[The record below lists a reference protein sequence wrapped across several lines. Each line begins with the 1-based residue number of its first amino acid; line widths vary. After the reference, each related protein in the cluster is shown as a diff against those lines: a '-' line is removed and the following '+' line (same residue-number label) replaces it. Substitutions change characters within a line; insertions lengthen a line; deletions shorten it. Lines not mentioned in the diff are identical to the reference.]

1 MPDQSRHVPIQVGL
15 EKFLTITPTGSRQR
29 VGLIT
34 NHSAIDHNLDH
45 AIDVLGASDVIELA
59 ALFGPEHG
67 VRGDAQAGEPVS
79 SAVDTRTGL
88 PSYSLYGATYRPD
101 ASMVQGLDALVYDIQ
116 DLGVRYATYAST
128 MIEAMR
134 AAGKF
139 GLRFYVLDRPNPLN
153 GSIVEGNVLEPGH
166 ESFVGAYT
174 MPVRHGLT
182 IGELARMVNAQQ
194 KLGVELIVLSM
205 SGWRRNLWY
214 DETDLPW
221 LPPTPNL
228 PTLNA
233 LTLYSGTCL
242 IEGTNLSEG
251 RGTTLPFEVIGAP
264 WLQAD
269 ALVRELRA
277 LQLPGINIRA
287 TTFVPVFSKHKGTLC
302 AGIHCHVLD
311 RDQLDAT
318 AFGVHLLSAIRRL
331 HPNEFEWVVANEDG
345 RSLFIDRLAG
355 TDKLRQALDRDTNPR
370 EIMDRWQGEI
380 DAFEHV
386 RAPYL
391 LYE

>member
-1 MPDQSRHVPIQVGL
+1 MSDQSRYVPIQVGL
-15 EKFLTITPTGSRQR
+15 EKFLTIPPTGSRQR

-45 AIDVLGASDVIELA
+45 AIDLLQASDVVDVA
-59 ALFGPEHG
+59 ALLGPEHG

-79 SAVDTRTGL
+79 SAVDVRTGL

-134 AAGKF
+134 AAAEF

-153 GSIVEGNVLEPGH
+153 GRIVEGNVLEPGH

-174 MPVRHGLT
+174 MPVRHSLT

-194 KLGVELIVLSM
+194 GLGVELSVVSM

-233 LTLYSGTCL
+233 LTLYSDTCL

-264 WLQAD
+264 WLQAE
-269 ALVRELRA
+269 ALVRELRS
-277 LQLPGINIRA
+277 LQLPGINVRA

-302 AGIHCHVLD
+302 AGIQCHVLD

-318 AFGVHLLSAIRRL
+318 AFGVHVLSIIRRL

-355 TDKLRQALDRDTNPR
+355 TDKLRKALDRDTTPR
-370 EIMDRWQGEI
+370 EIMERWQGEI
-380 DAFEHV
+380 DAFE
-386 RAPYL
+386 RACAPYL